1 MITINDV
8 EKRISIR
15 KLIEL
20 TQDDVNAN
28 NYDIVKV
35 NEAIEKSI
43 SLVKAYLKNTDY
55 ENSNENFIKEIALD
69 ICVYFIY
76 KKRFSEVELQN
87 NENLA
92 VYKQY
97 KDAIEILEKIKK
109 GEFDNKKIKSDGKKL
124 SSSKKIIN
132 YE

>member
-109 GEFDNKKIKSDGKKL
+109 GEFD
-124 SSSKKIIN
+124 
-132 YE
+132 